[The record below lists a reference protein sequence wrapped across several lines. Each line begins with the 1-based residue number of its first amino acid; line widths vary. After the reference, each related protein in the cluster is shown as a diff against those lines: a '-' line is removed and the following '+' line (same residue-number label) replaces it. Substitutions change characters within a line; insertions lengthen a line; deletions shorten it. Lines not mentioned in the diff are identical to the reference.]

1 MMRELLLGLGCRVPC
16 GLSMLKQR
24 SGAWLETGCGWQMM
38 AMVPLDKAV
47 ELLSCL
53 EPCKA
58 TYLLTA
64 MEDLE
69 RLVFLNSMPV
79 EAAAQVL
86 CHMQTH
92 RIHRG
97 SAETVAELLQQFE
110 AARAAEVLA
119 AMDPREGA
127 AALDA
132 LPEFNKLAVMGEL
145 SRAELGRVIAQPN
158 NTDSHRSIRR
168 TASD

>member
-1 MMRELLLGLGCRVPC
+1 
-16 GLSMLKQR
+16 
-24 SGAWLETGCGWQMM
+24 M
-38 AMVPLDKAV
+38 AIVPLDKAV
-47 ELLSCL
+47 ELLNCL

-69 RLVFLNSMPV
+69 RLVFLNSMTV

-145 SRAELGRVIAQPN
+145 SRAELGRVMAQP
-158 NTDSHRSIRR
+158 TTLSAFDRS
-168 TASD
+168 AVLSDRFGSRIDCPACPEGTVRCRPS